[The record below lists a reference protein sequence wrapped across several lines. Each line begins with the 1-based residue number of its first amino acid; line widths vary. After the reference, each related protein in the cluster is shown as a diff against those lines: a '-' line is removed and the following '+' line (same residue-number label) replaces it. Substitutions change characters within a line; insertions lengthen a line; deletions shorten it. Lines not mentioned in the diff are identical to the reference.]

1 MLKKKTIVITGAAS
15 GIGRAWAKAFHE
27 EGANVI
33 ACDINQIDLSSLEEL
48 GISTLVTDVS
58 KDEEVKNLI
67 NFSMEK
73 TGRLDVLFNN
83 AGMGYG
89 YKLEASSATQKK

>member
-33 ACDINQIDLSSLEEL
+33 ACDINQIDLSSLEAVSYTHL
-48 GISTLVTDVS
+48 TLPT
-58 KDEEVKNLI
+58 I
-67 NFSMEK
+67 
-73 TGRLDVLFNN
+73 
-83 AGMGYG
+83 A
-89 YKLEASSATQKK
+89 